1 MNTELGAGLDF
12 RPDVRLDQRE
22 FIVDAKFLM
31 RTKAA
36 VPG

>member
-12 RPDVRLDQRE
+12 RPDVRLDQR
-22 FIVDAKFLM
+22 DLAKFLM
-31 RTKAA
+31 RTKAV